1 MSWRRIAGARAPGP
15 WALGRTPAA
24 LFLLLLAGVLG
35 VARGLALGR
44 DLVATPVQVQEVKIV
59 LFQAYRIRV
68 QIIVEGQGLA
78 GGDLEVR
85 QERTDGEIFVTIS
98 QMHPP
103 GTQPSPQPFKQRL
116 FLEGA
121 FPPGKYTL
129 RVNDYA
135 TTFQVR

>member
-1 MSWRRIAGARAPGP
+1 M
-15 WALGRTPAA
+15 
-24 LFLLLLAGVLG
+24 
-35 VARGLALGR
+35 
-44 DLVATPVQVQEVKIV
+44 ATPVQVQEVKIV

-121 FPPGKYTL
+121 FPPGTYTL